1 VRISIAEMN
10 SKQGGRQAMTLIWSS
25 SQAPMQPGN
34 TDLTRLALGP
44 PPNALTDLS
53 PAEWQRNP
61 PESEDRVLGQGALT
75 EDILSQEE
83 FCSGGMEFLENEDL
97 HTTSAAAVHVEWTCW
112 RYKSEWMCCS
122 FRRGEFPIYAVP
134 YFCSCW
140 HHYQCREDPCDWESS
155 CWVVEGSSL
164 VCYFY
169 LQACS
174 SKKSKAGGE

>member
-1 VRISIAEMN
+1 MN

-34 TDLTRLALGP
+34 TDLTRLAPGP

-53 PAEWQRNP
+53 AAKWQHNP
-61 PESEDRVLGQGALT
+61 LESEDRVLGQGALT

-83 FCSGGMEFLENEDL
+83 FCSRGMEFLENEDM

-140 HHYQCREDPCDWESS
+140 HHYQCREDPCEWESS
-155 CWVVEGSSL
+155 CWVVEGSCL

>member
-1 VRISIAEMN
+1 
-10 SKQGGRQAMTLIWSS
+10 MTLICSS

-53 PAEWQRNP
+53 PAEWQHNP

-83 FCSGGMEFLENEDL
+83 FYARGMEFLENEDM

-134 YFCSCW
+134 SSAAAGITSSAGRTRVNGKALVGRLTAALWCAIFICKHAAAKRAKLEES
-140 HHYQCREDPCDWESS
+140 ED
-155 CWVVEGSSL
+155 
-164 VCYFY
+164 
-169 LQACS
+169 
-174 SKKSKAGGE
+174 